1 VFVFFPISSFQYQ
14 VSLPKYKINN
24 MISIESS
31 IILLKD
37 VSKKYSTDNVV
48 FSGIDLE
55 IEKGEFVFLTG
66 PSGAGKS
73 TMLRILFC
81 AERPTSGEV
90 WVDGVTLSSLS
101 NAQVPYLRRKIGVI
115 FQDFKLLSN
124 YTIFDNVAL
133 SLEVIGL
140 GKKQAEQRVMQ
151 MLEGVGLAGKTSHYP
166 LQLSGGEQQRV
177 AIARAVVNRPSII
190 LADEPTGNLDLQRT
204 EEVIM
209 LMEELNARG
218 ATIIFATHDDRLF
231 ENTHRRVIRL
241 FNGRIRI

>member
-1 VFVFFPISSFQYQ
+1 
-14 VSLPKYKINN
+14 
-24 MISIESS
+24 M
-31 IILLKD
+31 
-37 VSKKYSTDNVV
+37 DNVV

-55 IEKGEFVFLTG
+55 IEKGEFIFLTG

-81 AERPTSGEV
+81 AERPTSGEI
-90 WVDGVTLSSLS
+90 WVDGVILSSLS

-124 YTIFDNVAL
+124 RTIFDNVAL

-151 MLEGVGLAGKTSHYP
+151 VLEGVGLAGKTSHYP

-241 FNGRIRI
+241 FNGKIRI

>member
-1 VFVFFPISSFQYQ
+1 
-14 VSLPKYKINN
+14 
-24 MISIESS
+24 MISLESS
-31 IILLKD
+31 IIRFKD
-37 VSKKYSTDNVV
+37 VFKKYYPENVV

-66 PSGAGKS
+66 PSGIGKS

-81 AERPTSGEV
+81 AEHPTSGEI
-90 WVDGVTLSSLS
+90 WVDGVALSSLS
-101 NAQVPYLRRKIGVI
+101 SAQVPYLRRKIGVI

-124 YTIFDNVAL
+124 RTIFDNVAL

-151 MLEGVGLAGKTSHYP
+151 VLEGVGLKGKMNQYP
-166 LQLSGGEQQRV
+166 LRLSGGEQQRV

-204 EEVIM
+204 EEVMM

-218 ATIIFATHDDRLF
+218 ATIIFATHDERLF
-231 ENTHRRVIRL
+231 ENTHRRVLRFLNGKIRT
-241 FNGRIRI
+241 

>member
-1 VFVFFPISSFQYQ
+1 
-14 VSLPKYKINN
+14 
-24 MISIESS
+24 MISLESS
-31 IILLKD
+31 IIRFKD
-37 VSKKYSTDNVV
+37 VFKKYSPDNVI
-48 FSGIDLE
+48 FSGIDLIDLE

-66 PSGAGKS
+66 PSGVGKS

-81 AERPTSGEV
+81 AERPTSGEI
-90 WVDGVTLSSLS
+90 WVDGVVLSSLS

-124 YTIFDNVAL
+124 RTIFDNVAL

-151 MLEGVGLAGKTSHYP
+151 VLEGVGLTGKTSHYP
-166 LQLSGGEQQRV
+166 LRLSGGEQQRV

-204 EEVIM
+204 EEVMM

-218 ATIIFATHDDRLF
+218 ATIIFATHDERLF
-231 ENTHRRVIRL
+231 ENTHRRVLRIL
-241 FNGRIRI
+241 NGKIRI

>member
-1 VFVFFPISSFQYQ
+1 
-14 VSLPKYKINN
+14 
-24 MISIESS
+24 MIFLESS
-31 IILLKD
+31 IIRFKD
-37 VSKKYSTDNVV
+37 VSKKYSQDNIV

-66 PSGAGKS
+66 PSGIGKS

-81 AERPTSGEV
+81 AERPTSGEI
-90 WVDGVTLSSLS
+90 WVDGVALSSLS
-101 NAQVPYLRRKIGVI
+101 NSQVPYLRRKIGVI

-124 YTIFDNVAL
+124 HTIFDNVAL

-140 GKKQAEQRVMQ
+140 GKKQAEKRVTQ
-151 MLEGVGLAGKTSHYP
+151 VLEGVGLTGKASHYP

-177 AIARAVVNRPSII
+177 AIARAVVNRPPII

-204 EEVIM
+204 EEAMM

-218 ATIIFATHDDRLF
+218 ATVIFATHDERLF
-231 ENTHRRVIRL
+231 ENTHRRVLRL
-241 FNGRIRI
+241 LNGKIEIQ

>member
-1 VFVFFPISSFQYQ
+1 
-14 VSLPKYKINN
+14 
-24 MISIESS
+24 MISLEST
-31 IILLKD
+31 IIRFKD
-37 VSKKYSTDNVV
+37 VFKKYSPDNVI

-66 PSGAGKS
+66 PSGVGKS

-81 AERPTSGEV
+81 AERPTSGEI
-90 WVDGVTLSSLS
+90 WVDGVALSSLS

-124 YTIFDNVAL
+124 RTIFDNVAL

-140 GKKQAEQRVMQ
+140 GKKQSEQRVMQ
-151 MLEGVGLAGKTSHYP
+151 VLEGVGLTGKTSHYP
-166 LQLSGGEQQRV
+166 LRLSGGEQQRV

-204 EEVIM
+204 EEVMM

-218 ATIIFATHDDRLF
+218 ATIIFATHDERLF
-231 ENTHRRVIRL
+231 ENTHRRVLRL
-241 FNGRIRI
+241 LDGKIRI

>member
-1 VFVFFPISSFQYQ
+1 
-14 VSLPKYKINN
+14 
-24 MISIESS
+24 MISLESS
-31 IILLKD
+31 IIRFKD
-37 VSKKYSTDNVV
+37 VSKAYSQDNIV

-66 PSGAGKS
+66 PSGVGKS

-101 NAQVPYLRRKIGVI
+101 NSQVPYLRRKIGVI

-124 YTIFDNVAL
+124 RTIFDNVAL
-133 SLEVIGL
+133 SLEVTGL
-140 GKKQAEQRVMQ
+140 GKKQAEKRVMQ
-151 MLEGVGLAGKTSHYP
+151 VLEGVGLTGKTSYYP
-166 LQLSGGEQQRV
+166 LHLSGGEQQRV
-177 AIARAVVNRPSII
+177 AIARAVVNRPPIV

-204 EEVIM
+204 EETMM

-218 ATIIFATHDDRLF
+218 ATIIFATHDERLF
-231 ENTHRRVIRL
+231 KNTHRRVLRL
-241 FNGRIRI
+241 LNGKIGIQ

>member
-1 VFVFFPISSFQYQ
+1 
-14 VSLPKYKINN
+14 
-24 MISIESS
+24 MISLEST
-31 IILLKD
+31 IIRFKD
-37 VSKKYSTDNVV
+37 VFKKYSPDNVI

-66 PSGAGKS
+66 PSGVGKS

-81 AERPTSGEV
+81 AERPTSGEI
-90 WVDGVTLSSLS
+90 WVDGVALSSLS

-124 YTIFDNVAL
+124 RTIFDNVAL

-140 GKKQAEQRVMQ
+140 GRKQAEQRVMQ
-151 MLEGVGLAGKTSHYP
+151 VLEGVGLTGKTSHYP

-231 ENTHRRVIRL
+231 ENTHRRVLRL
-241 FNGRIRI
+241 LNGKIRI

>member
-1 VFVFFPISSFQYQ
+1 
-14 VSLPKYKINN
+14 
-24 MISIESS
+24 MISLESS
-31 IILLKD
+31 IIRFKD
-37 VSKKYSTDNVV
+37 VSKKYSQDNIV

-66 PSGAGKS
+66 PSGVGKS

-81 AERPTSGEV
+81 AERPTSGEI
-90 WVDGVTLSSLS
+90 WVDGVALSSLS
-101 NAQVPYLRRKIGVI
+101 NSQVPYLRRKIGVI

-124 YTIFDNVAL
+124 HTIFDNVAL

-140 GKKQAEQRVMQ
+140 GKKQAEKRVMQ
-151 MLEGVGLAGKTSHYP
+151 LLEGVGLTGKASHYP

-177 AIARAVVNRPSII
+177 AIARAVVNRPPII

-204 EEVIM
+204 EEAMM

-218 ATIIFATHDDRLF
+218 ATIIFATHDERLF
-231 ENTHRRVIRL
+231 ENTHRRVLRFLNRKIE
-241 FNGRIRI
+241 IQ

>member
-1 VFVFFPISSFQYQ
+1 
-14 VSLPKYKINN
+14 
-24 MISIESS
+24 MISLELS
-31 IILLKD
+31 IIRFKD
-37 VSKKYSTDNVV
+37 VFKKYSPENVI

-55 IEKGEFVFLTG
+55 IDKGEFVFLTG
-66 PSGAGKS
+66 PSGIGKS

-81 AERPTSGEV
+81 AERPTSGEI
-90 WVDGVTLSSLS
+90 WVDGVALSSLS

-124 YTIFDNVAL
+124 RTIFDNVAL

-151 MLEGVGLAGKTSHYP
+151 VLEGVGLKGKMSQYP
-166 LQLSGGEQQRV
+166 LRLSGGEQQRV
-177 AIARAVVNRPSII
+177 AIARAVVNRPAII

-204 EEVIM
+204 EEVMM

-218 ATIIFATHDDRLF
+218 ATIIFATHDERLF
-231 ENTHRRVIRL
+231 ENTHRRVL
-241 FNGRIRI
+241 KFHNGKIRI

>member
-1 VFVFFPISSFQYQ
+1 
-14 VSLPKYKINN
+14 
-24 MISIESS
+24 MISLESS
-31 IILLKD
+31 IIRFKD
-37 VSKKYSTDNVV
+37 VSKAYSQDNIV

-66 PSGAGKS
+66 PSGVGKS

-101 NAQVPYLRRKIGVI
+101 NSQVPYLRRKIGVI

-124 YTIFDNVAL
+124 RTIFDNVAL
-133 SLEVIGL
+133 SLEVTGL
-140 GKKQAEQRVMQ
+140 GKKQAEKRVMQ
-151 MLEGVGLAGKTSHYP
+151 VLEGVGLTGKTSYYP
-166 LQLSGGEQQRV
+166 LHLSGGEQQRV
-177 AIARAVVNRPSII
+177 AIARAVVNRPPIV

-204 EEVIM
+204 EETMM

-218 ATIIFATHDDRLF
+218 ATIIFATHDERLF
-231 ENTHRRVIRL
+231 KNTHRRVLRL
-241 FNGRIRI
+241 LNGKIEI

>member
-1 VFVFFPISSFQYQ
+1 
-14 VSLPKYKINN
+14 
-24 MISIESS
+24 MISLESS
-31 IILLKD
+31 IIRLKD

-66 PSGAGKS
+66 PSGVGKS

-81 AERPTSGEV
+81 AEPPTSGEI

-124 YTIFDNVAL
+124 RTIFDNVAL
-133 SLEVIGL
+133 SLEVVGL

-151 MLEGVGLAGKTSHYP
+151 VLEGVGLSEKTSHYP
-166 LQLSGGEQQRV
+166 LRLSGGEQQRV
-177 AIARAVVNRPSII
+177 AIARAVVNRPPII

-204 EEVIM
+204 EEVMM

-218 ATIIFATHDDRLF
+218 ATIIFATHDERLF
-231 ENTHRRVIRL
+231 ENTYRRVLRFL
-241 FNGRIRI
+241 NGKIRI

>member
-1 VFVFFPISSFQYQ
+1 
-14 VSLPKYKINN
+14 
-24 MISIESS
+24 MIRF
-31 IILLKD
+31 KD
-37 VSKKYSTDNVV
+37 VSKAYSQDNIV

-66 PSGAGKS
+66 PSGVGKS

-101 NAQVPYLRRKIGVI
+101 NSQVPYLRRKIGVI

-124 YTIFDNVAL
+124 RTIFDNVAL
-133 SLEVIGL
+133 SLEVTGL
-140 GKKQAEQRVMQ
+140 GKKQAEKRVMQ
-151 MLEGVGLAGKTSHYP
+151 VLEGVGLTGKTSYYP
-166 LQLSGGEQQRV
+166 LHLSGGEQQRV
-177 AIARAVVNRPSII
+177 AIARAVVNRPPIV

-204 EEVIM
+204 EETMM

-218 ATIIFATHDDRLF
+218 ATIIFATHDERLF
-231 ENTHRRVIRL
+231 KNTHRRVLRL
-241 FNGRIRI
+241 LNGKIGIQ

>member
-1 VFVFFPISSFQYQ
+1 
-14 VSLPKYKINN
+14 
-24 MISIESS
+24 MISLESS
-31 IILLKD
+31 IIRFKD
-37 VSKKYSTDNVV
+37 VSKKYSQDNIV

-66 PSGAGKS
+66 PSGVGKS

-81 AERPTSGEV
+81 AERPTSGEI
-90 WVDGVTLSSLS
+90 WVDGVALSSLS
-101 NAQVPYLRRKIGVI
+101 NSQVPYLRRKIGVI

-124 YTIFDNVAL
+124 HTIFDNVAL

-140 GKKQAEQRVMQ
+140 GKKQAEKRVMQ
-151 MLEGVGLAGKTSHYP
+151 VLEGVGLTGKASRYP

-231 ENTHRRVIRL
+231 ENTHRRVLRL
-241 FNGRIRI
+241 LNGKIGI

>member
-1 VFVFFPISSFQYQ
+1 
-14 VSLPKYKINN
+14 
-24 MISIESS
+24 MIR
-31 IILLKD
+31 LKD
-37 VSKKYSTDNVV
+37 VSKKYSMDNVV

-55 IEKGEFVFLTG
+55 IEKGEFIFLTG

-81 AERPTSGEV
+81 AERPTSGEI
-90 WVDGVTLSSLS
+90 WVDGVILSSLS

-124 YTIFDNVAL
+124 RTIFDNVAM

-140 GKKQAEQRVMQ
+140 GKKQAEERVMQ
-151 MLEGVGLAGKTSHYP
+151 VLEGVGLAGKTSRYP

-241 FNGRIRI
+241 FNGKIRI

>member
-1 VFVFFPISSFQYQ
+1 
-14 VSLPKYKINN
+14 
-24 MISIESS
+24 MISLESS
-31 IILLKD
+31 IIRFKD
-37 VSKKYSTDNVV
+37 VSKAYSQDNIV

-66 PSGAGKS
+66 PSGVGKS

-101 NAQVPYLRRKIGVI
+101 NSQVPYLRRKIGVI

-124 YTIFDNVAL
+124 RTIFDNVAL
-133 SLEVIGL
+133 SLEVTGL
-140 GKKQAEQRVMQ
+140 GKKQAEKRVMQ
-151 MLEGVGLAGKTSHYP
+151 VLEGVGLTGKTSYYP
-166 LQLSGGEQQRV
+166 LHLSGGEQQRV
-177 AIARAVVNRPSII
+177 AIARAVVNRPPIV

-204 EEVIM
+204 EETMM

-218 ATIIFATHDDRLF
+218 ATIIFATHDERLF
-231 ENTHRRVIRL
+231 KNTHRRVLRL
-241 FNGRIRI
+241 LNGKIEIQ

>member
-1 VFVFFPISSFQYQ
+1 
-14 VSLPKYKINN
+14 
-24 MISIESS
+24 
-31 IILLKD
+31 
-37 VSKKYSTDNVV
+37 
-48 FSGIDLE
+48 LE

-66 PSGAGKS
+66 PSGVGKS

-81 AERPTSGEV
+81 AERPTSGEI
-90 WVDGVTLSSLS
+90 WVDGVVLSSLS

-124 YTIFDNVAL
+124 RTIFDNVAL

-140 GKKQAEQRVMQ
+140 GKKQSEQRVMQ
-151 MLEGVGLAGKTSHYP
+151 VLEGVGLTGKMSHYP
-166 LQLSGGEQQRV
+166 LRLSGGEQQRV

-204 EEVIM
+204 EEVMM

-218 ATIIFATHDDRLF
+218 ATIIFATHDERLF
-231 ENTHRRVIRL
+231 ENTHRRVLRL
-241 FNGRIRI
+241 LNGKIRI

>member
-1 VFVFFPISSFQYQ
+1 
-14 VSLPKYKINN
+14 
-24 MISIESS
+24 MIFLESS
-31 IILLKD
+31 IIRFKD
-37 VSKKYSTDNVV
+37 VSKKYSQDNIV

-66 PSGAGKS
+66 PSGIGKS

-81 AERPTSGEV
+81 AERPTSGEI
-90 WVDGVTLSSLS
+90 WVDGVALSSLS
-101 NAQVPYLRRKIGVI
+101 NSQVPYLRRKIGVI

-124 YTIFDNVAL
+124 HTIFDNVAL

-140 GKKQAEQRVMQ
+140 GKKQAEKRVMQ
-151 MLEGVGLAGKTSHYP
+151 VLEGVGLTGKASRYP

-177 AIARAVVNRPSII
+177 AIARAVVNRPPII

-204 EEVIM
+204 EEAMM

-218 ATIIFATHDDRLF
+218 ATVIFATHDERLF
-231 ENTHRRVIRL
+231 ENTHRRVLRL
-241 FNGRIRI
+241 LNGKIEIQ